1 MSGNDYM
8 RTTTYISITK
18 QIAEYWE
25 DYKSANEDEDI
36 QKQIDEFKYL
46 YGNHENTLCYYDID
60 IPTRVG
66 TLFAQRFIIQ
76 KIEDMGCDMDMSALK
91 RMTTANGLEA
101 MLLYWIME
109 DFDFKKEEDENM
121 TG

>member
-25 DYKSANEDEDI
+25 DYKSANEDEDR
-36 QKQIDEFKYL
+36 QKQIDEFKYF
-46 YGNHENTLCYYDID
+46 YGNNENTLCYYDFD

-76 KIEDMGCDMDMSALK
+76 KAQDIPMDMNNFDFK
-91 RMTTANGLEA
+91 RLTNANGLNS

-109 DFDFKKEEDENM
+109 DFDFKEKEDENM

>member
-25 DYKSANEDEDI
+25 DYKSSHEDEDI
-36 QKQIDEFKYL
+36 QKQIDEFKYF

-76 KIEDMGCDMDMSALK
+76 KIEDMGFDMDMSALK
-91 RMTTANGLEA
+91 RMTTANGLNG
-101 MLLYWIME
+101 MLIYWIME
-109 DFDFKKEEDENM
+109 DFDFKEKDEDM

>member
-36 QKQIDEFKYL
+36 QKQIDEFKYI

-76 KIEDMGCDMDMSALK
+76 KIEDMGFDMDMSALK
-91 RMTTANGLEA
+91 RMTTANGLNG
-101 MLLYWIME
+101 MLIYWIME
-109 DFDFKKEEDENM
+109 DFDFKEKDEDM